1 MEEVG
6 SAGIY
11 PPGIKENGSVFHH
24 AASWMIAAEAMTG
37 RGDKAMEYFKRLCPA
52 GKSRNAERHEVE
64 PYVMCQFVSQ
74 PPFHIVGR
82 GRNAW
87 LTGSA
92 AWMAIGAL
100 QHIIGCR
107 AEFDGL
113 RIDPCIPPGWKR
125 FELTRVFRGVTYR
138 IAVRNPDG
146 VSKGVRQLIVD
157 GKPVRG
163 SVIPYHAGTTEVRV
177 EVRMG

>member
-1 MEEVG
+1 
-6 SAGIY
+6 
-11 PPGIKENGSVFHH
+11 
-24 AASWMIAAEAMTG
+24 MIAAEAMTG
-37 RGDKAMEYFKRLCPA
+37 RGDKAMAYFKRLCAA

-100 QHIIGCR
+100 QGILGCR
-107 AEFDGL
+107 ADFDGL

-125 FELTRVFRGVTYR
+125 FEITRVFRGATYR
-138 IAVRNPDG
+138 ITVRNPDG
-146 VSKGVRQLIVD
+146 VSKGVRQMLVD
-157 GKPVRG
+157 GVRVRG
-163 SVIPYHAGTTEVRV
+163 NVVPHRAGAGEVKV
-177 EVRMG
+177 DVWMGR